1 MPEHGKR
8 YITQDGTI
16 TGQILKDKGI
26 FTAKYQKYDCQWSPQ
41 GECIGITGA
50 PSGFEWDSAN
60 LKREATEQE
69 IKEAYEKENKETLL
83 PPPKNALHKDVAL
96 IVCHHGA
103 ISKQS
108 RIAEVGAEVVATL
121 IRKNIDYGS
130 SVFDSPVLCP
140 NMPAKSSIL
149 VRMSDKIKRIQ
160 QLQQNEAQVKSE
172 SFEDTMRDLA
182 GYAILYLA
190 SPEEKHEHQP
200 RATKE

>member
-16 TGQILKDKGI
+16 TGQILKDKGV
-26 FTAKYQKYDCQWSPQ
+26 FTGRYQKYDCQWDSK
-41 GECIGITGA
+41 GLCVGITGA

-69 IKEAYEKENKETLL
+69 IKDAYEKENKKEPQVQPILM
-83 PPPKNALHKDVAL
+83 HRDVAL
-96 IVCHHGA
+96 IQNHHTTA
-103 ISKQS
+103 SKQS
-108 RIAEVGAEVVATL
+108 RIAEVGAEIVATL

-130 SVFDSPVLCP
+130 SVFSSPVLCP

-160 QLQQNEAQVKSE
+160 QLQQQEAQVKSE

-190 SPEEKHEHQP
+190 SPEDKDEQ
-200 RATKE
+200 T